1 MQFIKSIT
9 FKKDIVLRTSREK
22 HLKHL
27 KVQSKTFTVDDRT
40 KPKPLINRQHF
51 SQRAYEKKKVTHKYL
66 TLFTAGTSI
75 EFRPVTVI
83 VGDNGSGKS
92 TLLQYLK
99 PPEFAKALW
108 IGKDTSITE
117 EERHAAR
124 VKEWL
129 VNDETSIV
137 FEQSPELIVIG
148 NEIHKTQFIEAIGAG
163 KTTLSAQDIVARWS
177 MSEDSNGET
186 TIDFI
191 NSLSKLEGCLI
202 VLDEPET
209 SLSIK
214 SQIKMRNLVKRLAA
228 KNQIIVVTHSQYFME
243 MSKDVY
249 DFEKKQW
256 TSTKEYIKSQIT

>member
-27 KVQSKTFTVDDRT
+27 KVRSKTFTVDDRT
-40 KPKPLINRQHF
+40 KPKPIRKQQHF
-51 SQRAYEKKKVTHKYL
+51 SQREYEKKKVTHKYL

-75 EFRPVTVI
+75 EFRPITVI

-99 PPEFAKALW
+99 PPEFVKALW
-108 IGKDTSITE
+108 LGKNKTDE
-117 EERHAAR
+117 EYHAEK
-124 VKEWL
+124 VKKWL
-129 VNDETSIV
+129 VNDETVTV

-163 KTTLSAQDIVARWS
+163 KTALSAQDIVARWS

-186 TIDFI
+186 TMDFI
-191 NSLSKLEGCLI
+191 TSLSNLEGCLI

-214 SQIKMRNLVKRLAA
+214 SQIKMRNLAKRLAE

-249 DFEKKQW
+249 DFEKKLW
-256 TSTKEYIKSQIT
+256 TSTTDYIKSQIQSR

>member
-9 FKKDIVLRTSREK
+9 FKKDVVLRTSREK

-27 KVQSKTFTVDDRT
+27 KVRSKTFTVDDRA
-40 KPKPLINRQHF
+40 KPKPMTSRSFGRHE
-51 SQRAYEKKKVTHKYL
+51 YEKKKVTHKYL

-75 EFRPVTVI
+75 EFRPITVI

-99 PPEFAKALW
+99 PPEFVKSLW
-108 IGKDTSITE
+108 LGKNKTDE
-117 EERHAAR
+117 EYHAEK
-124 VKEWL
+124 VKKWL
-129 VNDETSIV
+129 VNDETVTV

-163 KTTLSAQDIVARWS
+163 KTALSAQDIVARWS

-186 TIDFI
+186 TMDFI
-191 NSLSKLEGCLI
+191 TSLSNLEGCLI

-214 SQIKMRNLVKRLAA
+214 SQIKMRNLAKRLAE

-249 DFEKKQW
+249 DFEKKLW
-256 TSTKEYIKSQIT
+256 TSTTDYIKSQIQSR